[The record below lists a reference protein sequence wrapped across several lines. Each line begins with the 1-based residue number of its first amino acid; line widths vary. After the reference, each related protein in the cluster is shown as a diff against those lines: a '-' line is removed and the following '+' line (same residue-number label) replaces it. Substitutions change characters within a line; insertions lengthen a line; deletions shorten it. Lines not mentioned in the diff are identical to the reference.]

1 MFINLHL
8 SFGRMLLLENFYKYK
23 DFIILILKK
32 VIDSCYIF
40 FIFRNQKNLIVKQL
54 VIKAEYVAQMES
66 SFLKGKPN

>member
-8 SFGRMLLLENFYKYK
+8 SFERMLLLENFYKYK

-32 VIDSCYIF
+32 VIDFCYLF